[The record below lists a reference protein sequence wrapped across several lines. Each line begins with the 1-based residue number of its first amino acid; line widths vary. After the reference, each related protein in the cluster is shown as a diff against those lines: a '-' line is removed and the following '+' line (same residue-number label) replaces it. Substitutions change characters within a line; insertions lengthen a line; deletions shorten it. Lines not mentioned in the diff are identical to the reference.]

1 MLDKCGR
8 LFWAALWTLM
18 LLGSGVA
25 TAKETLVIG
34 VEGLYYLPLSSYEN
48 GVYRGF
54 ARDLFDAFARDRGYA
69 IEYRALPV
77 PRLYASFFEG
87 QVDFKFPDNA
97 NWKQDQRAGRKI
109 HYSDPV
115 AAFIDGTSMLPEKK
129 IDSPDQIKRLG
140 TMGGFTPWA
149 WMDRIETGQTRL
161 SENTHLA
168 ALVRQALAGRVDGV
182 YASVA
187 VVNYQLDHVLKRP
200 GALVFNPALP
210 YSRDDYHLSTL
221 KRPEI
226 LGEFNDW
233 MRKNRDRIAT
243 LKQKYGVEKG
253 VAAN

>member
-1 MLDKCGR
+1 MLARYGR
-8 LFWAALWTLM
+8 LFWTVLSTL

-25 TAKETLVIG
+25 TARETLVIG
-34 VEGLYYLPLSSYEN
+34 VENLYYMPVASYEN
-48 GVYRGF
+48 GVYRGY

-69 IEYRALPV
+69 VEYRALPV

-97 NWKQDQRAGRKI
+97 NWKRDQRTGKKI

-115 AAFIDGTSMLPEKK
+115 AAFVDGTSTLPEKN
-129 IDSPDQIKRLG
+129 IASPEQIQRLG

-149 WMDRIETGQTRL
+149 WMDRIKAGQPRL
-161 SENTHLA
+161 SENTQLA

-210 YSRDDYHLSTL
+210 YSRDNYHLSTT
-221 KRPEI
+221 KRPEV
-226 LGEFNDW
+226 LNEFNDW
-233 MRKNRDRIAT
+233 MRKNRDRIAA
-243 LKQKYGVEKG
+243 LKKQHGVEKG
-253 VAAN
+253 VPTN